1 MHFMSRVFSNT
12 TSLMTSVCMLYV
24 GAMANTCYLS
34 QYADKL
40 LQGENQS
47 NSPAVCIFRGCVA
60 HPIEATRKK
69 G

>member
-24 GAMANTCYLS
+24 GAMAASSYLS

-40 LQGENQS
+40 LKGENQS
-47 NSPAVCIFRGCVA
+47 TLIMQREDLHRSSTTDMPIVA
-60 HPIEATRKK
+60 
-69 G
+69 